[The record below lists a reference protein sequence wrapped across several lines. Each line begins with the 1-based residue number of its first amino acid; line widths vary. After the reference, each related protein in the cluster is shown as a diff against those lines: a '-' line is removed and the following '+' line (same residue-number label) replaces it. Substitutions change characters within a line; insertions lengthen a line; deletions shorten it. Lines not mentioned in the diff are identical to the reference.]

1 MRRLEHRW
9 IRESKPE
16 LEDLARLL
24 HIPLTGLK
32 VTKCCKRTFHAHALP
47 ANDVF
52 QEHCVITP
60 WLLMLLG
67 YVCSN
72 KQMGSQRISKGMR
85 MLETLVMPAVAK
97 LDSKQKNQRKENQK
111 NRKGQQK
118 IKTNTIGQ

>member
-1 MRRLEHRW
+1 MRRVEHRW
-9 IRESKPE
+9 IRENKPE
-16 LEDLARLL
+16 LEDVARLS

-32 VTKCCKRTFHAHALP
+32 VTKCCKRTFHAHAVP

-52 QEHCVITP
+52 QEHCVSTP

-97 LDSKQKNQRKENQK
+97 LDSKQKKQKKEKQK
-111 NRKGQQK
+111 AERNNRK
-118 IKTNTIGQ
+118 